1 MAVIKDL
8 IIGADGLAL
17 VVASVS
23 GGDAFIHC
31 DAQDSES
38 VLSIVRETE
47 TVSEPCDMYFADG
60 VFHAYPLRPTT
71 IHVFNW
77 STKQWEDQRTL
88 QEIRDARWESI
99 KDERDKQEA
108 GLFEWGGH
116 VFQADKE
123 RVNGAVTGALIAQA
137 AGQPYTDTWTLADN
151 STIPVSGSDIIA
163 MGIALLQHVSACH
176 AKGRVLRN
184 QIYQVAQTIEDVQAV
199 EWTFP

>member
-1 MAVIKDL
+1 MIAIYYYASTGQAYSISTASDL
-8 IIGADGLAL
+8 GL
-17 VVASVS
+17 
-23 GGDAFIHC
+23 F
-31 DAQDSES
+31 
-38 VLSIVRETE
+38 TE
-47 TVSEPCDMYFADG
+47 PPVGSLAMLLTEPVNLPGYMNGSTY
-60 VFHAYPLRPTT
+60 VPLPAAPSDN
-71 IHVFNW
+71 HVFNW

-88 QEIRDARWESI
+88 QEIRDARWEYI
-99 KDERDKQEA
+99 KAERDKQEV

-123 RVNGAVTGALIAQA
+123 RVNGAVTGSLIAQA

-184 QIYQVAQTIEDVQAV
+184 QIYQVAQTIEDVKAV

>member
-8 IIGADGLAL
+8 IIGADGLATVL
-17 VVASVS
+17 VTVAGGVASVRC
-23 GGDAFIHC
+23 A
-31 DAQDSES
+31 AQDAEAAIAAIRDSAEQLEPVDQYFSEGLIHAIPIQTS
-38 VLSIVRETE
+38 
-47 TVSEPCDMYFADG
+47 PAY
-60 VFHAYPLRPTT
+60 VFSWA
-71 IHVFNW
+71 
-77 STKQWEDQRTL
+77 SKQWEDPRTL
-88 QEIRDARWESI
+88 QEVRDARWEFI
-99 KDERDKQEA
+99 KSERDKQEA

-137 AGQPYTDTWTLADN
+137 AGQPYSDTWTLADN
-151 STIPVSGSDIIA
+151 STIPLTGSDIIA

-184 QIYQVAQTIEDVQAV
+184 EIYQVAQTIEDVNAV